1 MVGKDLAAGQLN
13 TRWPGSS
20 FYAHTAGTDRV
31 ESGQAQKDNIQPVF
45 QTILGLKSH
54 ISSGKVVM
62 LKDGNRW
69 KQLWK
74 VSASI

>member
-20 FYAHTAGTDRV
+20 CYAPTAGTDGM

-45 QTILGLKSH
+45 QTIVGLKSH
-54 ISSGKVVM
+54 MSSGK
-62 LKDGNRW
+62 W
-69 KQLWK
+69 
-74 VSASI
+74 